1 MAVYFQ
7 NKGLETPPL
16 VLAQRIDTGVG
27 KTRITIKQLAELL
40 RRTAG
45 KTIVYAVDRH
55 KLSDAIEKQFAEYG
69 INARI
74 FRGRTAA
81 DPLRHDPK
89 KSKEKQIKMCL
100 RPEAVA
106 LALSSRAAV
115 LTTCCKSG
123 KKRCP
128 LLPRCGYFRQM
139 PKKDEKVDVWIVAS
153 DMLFKSQKVL
163 GKPDFVIIDEAIW
176 KKGIRGIKQRKKKK
190 DKDKDVAIN
199 SLLNERPL
207 DFTKAIDQRDAW
219 RSTLGRALMQQ
230 EGNSGVERRHL
241 AEALS
246 AKDCTTAIKLEWMF
260 IPKITQE
267 PGTSDDM
274 IKQLA
279 KSDLIDTIAHTRR
292 IIRIWQTVRELLDDP
307 EIEVSGRLTL
317 RQNNGQRVIE
327 WRGVAPIGAQFSR
340 APTMLLDA
348 TLPDLQVLEV
358 YYPQVEIV
366 ADIKVAM
373 PPHVHIRQV
382 LGAPTSSSKLIETGK
397 LKDTEQHLNAVRR
410 YIWQRYF
417 ETGRSVQP
425 YAKPAKPQRN
435 SDLRTVVRLKGRLM
449 RRRRR

>member
-1 MAVYFQ
+1 
-7 NKGLETPPL
+7 
-16 VLAQRIDTGVG
+16 
-27 KTRITIKQLAELL
+27 
-40 RRTAG
+40 
-45 KTIVYAVDRH
+45 
-55 KLSDAIEKQFAEYG
+55 
-69 INARI
+69 
-74 FRGRTAA
+74 
-81 DPLRHDPK
+81 
-89 KSKEKQIKMCL
+89 
-100 RPEAVA
+100 
-106 LALSSRAAV
+106 
-115 LTTCCKSG
+115 
-123 KKRCP
+123 
-128 LLPRCGYFRQM
+128 
-139 PKKDEKVDVWIVAS
+139 
-153 DMLFKSQKVL
+153 
-163 GKPDFVIIDEAIW
+163 
-176 KKGIRGIKQRKKKK
+176 
-190 DKDKDVAIN
+190 
-199 SLLNERPL
+199 
-207 DFTKAIDQRDAW
+207 
-219 RSTLGRALMQQ
+219 
-230 EGNSGVERRHL
+230 
-241 AEALS
+241 
-246 AKDCTTAIKLEWMF
+246 MF

-417 ETGRSVQP
+417 ETGR
-425 YAKPAKPQRN
+425 QRSLVICQEKVEEWMKGKLPRDVVVEHFN
-435 SDLRTVVRLKGRLM
+435 NIAGLDEFKDVRLLILIGRTAPGPAAPEALAAALSGRQPQTIAPNPKGYDWYPQIKRGIRLVNGKGVAVDRCDQHPDPFVESIRWLICEAELVQALGRGRGINRTATSPLNM
-449 RRRRR
+449 DILSNVVLPISVNDVPHWQAPSLLMDTAAAEGVMLTSPRDMTRLWPHIWPNTRAADRTLSTGVPELPGFERVEYQPAGPKVKRRWALFDRSRIPDPLAWLATKQVP